1 MGASVGSLLAQP
13 SLLTP
18 IALLRGCSSRSRPA
32 ISPVPRTRGSAV
44 NPAVEVHRSS
54 PSGDVIAAAW
64 HLGRQAPMALSEG
77 RLDGDELL
85 SRQLRLA
92 IEPVSD
98 QKPILLCH
106 AVIHARHH

>member
-1 MGASVGSLLAQP
+1 MILFPG
-13 SLLTP
+13 
-18 IALLRGCSSRSRPA
+18 SRSL
-32 ISPVPRTRGSAV
+32 RTRGSDV
-44 NPAVEVHRSS
+44 DLAVEVHRSS

-64 HLGRQAPMALSEG
+64 HLGRQAQMALSEG

-85 SRQLRLA
+85 SGQHWLT

-106 AVIHARHH
+106 AVIDARHH